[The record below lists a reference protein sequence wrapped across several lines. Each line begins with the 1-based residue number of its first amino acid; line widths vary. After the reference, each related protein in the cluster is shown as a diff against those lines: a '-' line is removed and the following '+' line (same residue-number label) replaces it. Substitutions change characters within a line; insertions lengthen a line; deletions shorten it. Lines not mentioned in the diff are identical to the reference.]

1 MPRLSIL
8 SATMAL
14 AALAACSP
22 LQQCL
27 SAADQDLREIRR
39 ELDERRANLRYGY
52 AIERVPDQELVPAI
66 CPGPNG
72 QPVSCLRWEQTTR
85 EIRRPINRA
94 YEAERVAL
102 LESQLSL
109 AETQA
114 AAARAQCAATYPE

>member
-1 MPRLSIL
+1 MPRLL
-8 SATMAL
+8 LLPAMMAL

-27 SAADQDLREIRR
+27 SAADQDLRDIRR
-39 ELDERRANLRYGY
+39 ELDERRANVRFGY
-52 AIERVPDQELVPAI
+52 AIDRVPDRELVPAL

-72 QPVSCLRWEQTTR
+72 QTVTCLRWEQTVR

-94 YEAERVAL
+94 FEAERVAL
-102 LESQLSL
+102 LESQLSR